1 MRFPLLLYL
10 AASASQAV
18 PPRRCAITIAAQAP
32 ATIGEQLTFITDLV
46 VGTSGAVFASESGS
60 ATLWRFEP
68 DLQRATVVGRRGQGP
83 GEFRVAPKLSVS
95 SDGIVAADV
104 AQQRV
109 SVFTESGRLR
119 SSATPDALVSP
130 TFGATRV
137 HLIRAYGDRLILQ
150 QHRAQRTAENPF
162 SEMQGSVATVALP
175 NNSDRLDTVALH
187 VPLLTTV
194 VSSGKAPALVIS
206 PMQAPTIVAISA
218 RGDATVVLDQPR
230 RPDGRRTLRAT
241 FTLAGRPSVV
251 RELAYPRIPLSTSDR
266 ARFVRQASNGNAAQS
281 AALASMMAGFR
292 DVPGAG
298 SAFISRDTT
307 VWVSRQVAPKA
318 TAYDV
323 YSFEGKPLGSC
334 SMPLAYRVYEVD
346 GASAWG
352 VVFDDDGVPWPTRF
366 ALRWNR

>member
-1 MRFPLLLYL
+1 
-10 AASASQAV
+10 V
-18 PPRRCAITIAAQAP
+18 PPRRCTITIAAQSP
-32 ATIGEQLTFITDLV
+32 ATIGDHLTYITDLV

-68 DLQRATVVGRRGQGP
+68 DLQRATVIGRRGQGP

-104 AQQRV
+104 AQRRV

-119 SSATPDALVSP
+119 SSATPDALVAP

-150 QHRAQRTAENPF
+150 QRRAQRTAQNPF

-187 VPLLTTV
+187 APLLTTV
-194 VSSGKAPALVIS
+194 VSSARAPALVIS

-218 RGDATVVLDQPR
+218 GGDATVVLDQPR
-230 RPDGRRTLRAT
+230 RPDGRRALLAT
-241 FTLAGRPSVV
+241 FILAGRPSVV
-251 RELAYPRIPLSTSDR
+251 RELAYPRIPLSASDR
-266 ARFVRQASNGNAAQS
+266 AGFVRQAPNGDAEQS
-281 AALASMMAGFR
+281 AALSMMASFN
-292 DVPGAG
+292 DVPGAIN
-298 SAFISRDTT
+298 AFVSRDTT
-307 VWVSRQVAPKA
+307 VWVSRQAVTKA
-318 TAYDV
+318 TVFDV
-323 YSFEGKPLGSC
+323 YSFEGKRLGSC
-334 SMPLAYRVYEVD
+334 SMPLAYRVHEVH